1 MSLLLTSLL
10 LVACAPRPAPPAAA
24 PTSTAPP
31 GLSLSVGDK
40 PVWPPSGPGCAELVV
55 CCDAATAAEASAN
68 LFCQLGLAA
77 GKSCPDT
84 QAMVVAYLAEKQV
97 PAPAACGG

>member
-10 LVACAPRPAPPAAA
+10 LTACAPRSAPPVSS
-24 PTSTAPP
+24 PTSREAP
-31 GLSLSVGDK
+31 GLILSVGDK
-40 PVWPPSGPGCAELVV
+40 PVWPPSGPGCAELIA
-55 CCDAATAAEASAN
+55 CCDGAASVESSAS

-84 QAMVVAYLAEKQV
+84 QALVVAYLAEKRL